1 MGTVEVVEKSC
12 SGLRVQEWRTALSSA
27 CAPLWSSIRSP
38 SLKLNLALCLFL
50 PDSFK
55 PPQRS
60 IDKPFRLCVSDVFKG
75 ECCSVWCACPLCVL
89 LSRTVM
95 LGHCGRWNVCG
106 NVRMDSRMDSRH
118 LVTTYPDPGSW
129 TPFSSQPPPTLVT
142 CQGQRPLS
150 FIFLTL
156 DKLDHSPFLNIQSN
170 ELARWLTR

>member
-38 SLKLNLALCLFL
+38 ITETQPCSLPFL

-75 ECCSVWCACPLCVL
+75 ECCSAWCACLLRVL
-89 LSRTVM
+89 LSGTVM
-95 LGHCGRWNVCG
+95 LGHWTVECLPQCKDGQQDGQQDRQQALGHHRARPRLLNTLQFTTT
-106 NVRMDSRMDSRH
+106 SH
-118 LVTTYPDPGSW
+118 LSY
-129 TPFSSQPPPTLVT
+129 
-142 CQGQRPLS
+142 LS
-150 FIFLTL
+150 GAESP
-156 DKLDHSPFLNIQSN
+156 KLHLSDLRQIG
-170 ELARWLTR
+170 